1 MAWVHTVKENN
12 LDLQISTYYL
22 ERITY
27 TKVLGVIMQVGTK
40 RTLFCL
46 LKVKNVTDSS
56 LCRVLQRLNSY
67 QAYGPQRNF

>member
-1 MAWVHTVKENN
+1 MLLSTTQMAWVHTVKENN

-40 RTLFCL
+40 R
-46 LKVKNVTDSS
+46 K
-56 LCRVLQRLNSY
+56 LCCPLWG
-67 QAYGPQRNF
+67 YGHCSK